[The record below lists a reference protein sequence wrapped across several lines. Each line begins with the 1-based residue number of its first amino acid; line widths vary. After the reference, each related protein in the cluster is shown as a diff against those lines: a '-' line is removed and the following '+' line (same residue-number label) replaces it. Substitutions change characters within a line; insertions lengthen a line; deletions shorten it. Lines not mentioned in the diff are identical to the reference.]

1 MLRYLLHW
9 EFKLEFFTPTHT
21 RVADEELDR
30 KEYDKNNLITITTLN
45 FGIAKHTVRT
55 TRWRNETERL
65 CTILYLFSSFFFFAW
80 FCQQTQSL
88 LQKQKHNRNNKV
100 ETALMNENAGGQT
113 RRQKQTRALSPHCK
127 NANANCKFQLERNS
141 LLCSAL
147 SKTPVSSSLPLALT
161 LLLGAQCARGAL
173 CLCILCCNCVS
184 RYKFQWA
191 LLCYALRS
199 VVESREGR
207 GDEGSTHQGR
217 RRRCARVFWVRV
229 YVCVCVLR
237 GLFYFL

>member
-55 TRWRNETERL
+55 TRWRNETESL

-113 RRQKQTRALSPHCK
+113 RKQKQTRALSPHCK

-141 LLCSAL
+141 LVSALLSQKLQSPHPSHSHLRCFWERNVRAALSVCVFYVVIAFHDTNSNGLCSATHCVA
-147 SKTPVSSSLPLALT
+147 SWKAERGEGWRGEHTPR
-161 LLLGAQCARGAL
+161 QKKKMRAR
-173 CLCILCCNCVS
+173 IL
-184 RYKFQWA
+184 R
-191 LLCYALRS
+191 
-199 VVESREGR
+199 
-207 GDEGSTHQGR
+207 
-217 RRRCARVFWVRV
+217 AR
-229 YVCVCVLR
+229 VCVCVLR